1 MISKGTGKE
10 CEIMKKKKGWLA
22 LPLAVCMFA
31 VMIFSVAEAAET
43 DVEIPAEGKN
53 EITIINTNH
62 ITWPVIGEKPS
73 FDLKVPEGAHYFI
86 NMVEWKTRDGKQTIW
101 ATDTFQEG
109 EYDLYVT
116 YEPKDG
122 HYFAAPEAIN
132 VLPGNEIQ
140 GKPEV
145 AVSQEN
151 SAYRIVKFSFTAKQ
165 TGEHQHDMLIVQE
178 KLPTCT
184 ESGYRACYQCQI
196 CKKLY
201 LDKEGTQETTVE
213 EIVLQ
218 PLGHQFQDG
227 ICTVCG
233 EIDPDY
239 VKPHEHSMIHVPEKE
254 PTCTEDGNK
263 EYYRCESC
271 GKLYLDQNGEQEVT
285 KEDITQKAAGHQYK
299 DGICTVC
306 KEKDPDYVEP
316 HKHMMTHVPE
326 KQPTCIETGNKE
338 YYQCQGCK
346 KMYLDQAGTKETEWK
361 KLLIPALGHKIKEI
375 PKKDATCTEAGNK
388 AYYQC
393 ERCKKLYLDRDGTK
407 ETSLEKI
414 TIAAKGH
421 VYRDGRCV
429 VCKSLVP
436 AVKTGDYDNNYAK
449 WVIGILISL
458 NVIVGVII
466 YKKTRNAA

>member
-10 CEIMKKKKGWLA
+10 REIMKKAKGWLA
-22 LPLAVCMFA
+22 LSLAVCMFA

-73 FDLKVPEGAHYFI
+73 FHLEVPEGAHYFI
-86 NMVEWKTRDGKQTIW
+86 NMVEWKTRDGNQTIW
-101 ATDTFQEG
+101 ATDVFEEG

-122 HYFAAPEAIN
+122 YYFAAPEAIN
-132 VLPGNEIQ
+132 VLPGNEVQ

-145 AVSQEN
+145 TVSQEN
-151 SAYRIVKFSFTAKQ
+151 SAYRIVKFLFTAKQ

-239 VKPHEHSMIHVPEKE
+239 VKPHEHIMI
-254 PTCTEDGNK
+254 
-263 EYYRCESC
+263 Y
-271 GKLYLDQNGEQEVT
+271 
-285 KEDITQKAAGHQYK
+285 
-299 DGICTVC
+299 
-306 KEKDPDYVEP
+306 
-316 HKHMMTHVPE
+316 VPE

-361 KLLIPALGHKIKEI
+361 ELLIPALGHKIKEI

-393 ERCKKLYLDRDGTK
+393 ERCKKLYLDREGTK

-458 NVIVGVII
+458 NVIVAIII

>member
-10 CEIMKKKKGWLA
+10 REIMKKAKGWLA

-86 NMVEWKTRDGKQTIW
+86 NMVEWKTRDGNQTIW
-101 ATDTFQEG
+101 ATDVFEEG

-122 HYFAAPEAIN
+122 YYFAAPEAIN
-132 VLPGNEIQ
+132 VLPGNEVQ

-145 AVSQEN
+145 SVSQEN

-239 VKPHEHSMIHVPEKE
+239 VKPHEHTMI
-254 PTCTEDGNK
+254 
-263 EYYRCESC
+263 Y
-271 GKLYLDQNGEQEVT
+271 
-285 KEDITQKAAGHQYK
+285 
-299 DGICTVC
+299 
-306 KEKDPDYVEP
+306 
-316 HKHMMTHVPE
+316 VPE

-361 KLLIPALGHKIKEI
+361 ELLIPALGHKIKEI

-458 NVIVGVII
+458 NVIVAIII

>member
-1 MISKGTGKE
+1 
-10 CEIMKKKKGWLA
+10 MKKTKGWLV

-31 VMIFSVAEAAET
+31 VMIFSVAEAET
-43 DVEIPAEGKN
+43 DGEIPVEGKN

-62 ITWPVIGEKPS
+62 ITWPVIGENPS
-73 FDLKVPEGAHYFI
+73 FHLEVPDGAHYFI

-101 ATDTFQEG
+101 ATDVFEEG

-122 HYFAAPEAIN
+122 YYFAAPEAIN
-132 VLPGNEIQ
+132 VLPGNEVQ

-145 AVSQEN
+145 TVSKEN

-165 TGEHQHDMLIVQE
+165 TGEHQRDMLVVQE
-178 KLPTCT
+178 KLPTCM

-201 LDKEGTQETTVE
+201 LDKEGTQETSVE

-239 VKPHEHSMIHVPEKE
+239 VKPHEHSMI
-254 PTCTEDGNK
+254 
-263 EYYRCESC
+263 Y
-271 GKLYLDQNGEQEVT
+271 
-285 KEDITQKAAGHQYK
+285 
-299 DGICTVC
+299 
-306 KEKDPDYVEP
+306 
-316 HKHMMTHVPE
+316 VPE

-346 KMYLDQAGTKETEWK
+346 KMYLDRAGTKETEWK
-361 KLLIPALGHKIKEI
+361 TLLISALGHEIKEI

-388 AYYQC
+388 TYYQC
-393 ERCKKLYLDRDGTK
+393 EHCKKLYLDRNGTK
-407 ETSLEKI
+407 ETSLERI

-466 YKKTRNAA
+466 YKKTRNAG

>member
-1 MISKGTGKE
+1 MELQYNKEKRTIQKNNGTEGTRRPMISKGTGKE
-10 CEIMKKKKGWLA
+10 REIMKKAKGWLA

-86 NMVEWKTRDGKQTIW
+86 NMVEWKTRDGNQTIW
-101 ATDTFQEG
+101 ATDVFEEG

-122 HYFAAPEAIN
+122 YYFAAPEAIN
-132 VLPGNEIQ
+132 VLPGNEVQ

-145 AVSQEN
+145 SVSQEN

-239 VKPHEHSMIHVPEKE
+239 VKPHEHTMI
-254 PTCTEDGNK
+254 
-263 EYYRCESC
+263 Y
-271 GKLYLDQNGEQEVT
+271 
-285 KEDITQKAAGHQYK
+285 
-299 DGICTVC
+299 
-306 KEKDPDYVEP
+306 
-316 HKHMMTHVPE
+316 VPE

-361 KLLIPALGHKIKEI
+361 ELLIPALGHKIKEI

-458 NVIVGVII
+458 NVIVAIII

>member
-1 MISKGTGKE
+1 MELQYNKEKRTIQKNNGTEGTRRPMISKGTGKE
-10 CEIMKKKKGWLA
+10 REIMKKAKGWLA

-86 NMVEWKTRDGKQTIW
+86 NMVEWKTRDGNQTIW
-101 ATDTFQEG
+101 ATDVFEEG

-116 YEPKDG
+116 YEPKAG
-122 HYFAAPEAIN
+122 YYFAAPEAIN
-132 VLPGNEIQ
+132 VLPGNEVQ

-145 AVSQEN
+145 TVSQEN
-151 SAYRIVKFSFTAKQ
+151 SAYRIVKFLFTAKQ

-218 PLGHQFQDG
+218 SLGHQFQDG

-239 VKPHEHSMIHVPEKE
+239 VKPHEHTMI
-254 PTCTEDGNK
+254 
-263 EYYRCESC
+263 Y
-271 GKLYLDQNGEQEVT
+271 
-285 KEDITQKAAGHQYK
+285 
-299 DGICTVC
+299 
-306 KEKDPDYVEP
+306 
-316 HKHMMTHVPE
+316 VPE

-361 KLLIPALGHKIKEI
+361 EVLIPALGHKIKEI

-407 ETSLEKI
+407 ETSLEKL

-458 NVIVGVII
+458 NVIVGMII